1 MKTFENPRTSI
12 SQQAIHLGL
21 CVRVNKTTLKDLRFD
36 FTLFFF
42 VFDLVQHCSEKNN
55 SRKRLSFH

>member
-36 FTLFFF
+36 FTLFFLTLF
-42 VFDLVQHCSEKNN
+42 SIAQKKITRGNV
-55 SRKRLSFH
+55 SRFIT